1 MRIRELTRLSLV
13 VVILVTCV
21 GCDQVS
27 KHLVRANLDVGY
39 TRSFF
44 GDTLR
49 LTHAENPGAFL
60 SLGADLPRS
69 VRVGVFQAGVAILV
83 VGLILFALS
92 SRELNVWSVGA
103 VALLAAS
110 GLGNLLDRL
119 YQNGSVTDFI
129 NLGIGS
135 LRTGI
140 FNIADVVGLIGVA
153 LLLLQPRRAPPN
165 NSLERSRDR

>member
-1 MRIRELTRLSLV
+1 MRKLTRLSLI
-13 VVILVTCV
+13 VIIMVTCV

-27 KHLVRANLDVGY
+27 KHLVRSNLAVGY
-39 TRSFF
+39 TRSFL

-49 LTHAENPGAFL
+49 VTHAENPGAFL
-60 SLGADLPRS
+60 GLGADLPRS
-69 VRVGVFQAGVAILV
+69 VRAGVFQAGVAVLV
-83 VGLILFALS
+83 LGLMLLALYS
-92 SRELNVWSVGA
+92 PELSAWGVGA

-119 YQNGSVTDFI
+119 SQNGSVTDFM

-140 FNIADVVGLIGVA
+140 FNVADVVGLIGVA
-153 LLLLQPRRAPPN
+153 LLLLHGRQRPRN
-165 NSLERSRDR
+165 NSLKSARDE